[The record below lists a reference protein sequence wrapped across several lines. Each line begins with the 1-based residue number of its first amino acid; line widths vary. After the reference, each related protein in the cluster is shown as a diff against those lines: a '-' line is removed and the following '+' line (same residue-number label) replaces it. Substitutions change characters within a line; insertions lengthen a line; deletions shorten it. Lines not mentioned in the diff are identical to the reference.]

1 MVRGRKVL
9 TAVYPLSQSSSFNL
23 STQARDRALTLHM
36 DRSRKVDGTSDAKEL
51 ASGEGAA
58 ALLKA
63 VVVRSFFVHSFVRV
77 RPIKVSLRRRL
88 CQLTTHSLPHPRLS
102 SRFSPPPLINRMPQ
116 EHEITQVRKA
126 VSSGPRK
133 QEMEP
138 LLSLMETVGE
148 SAAAAAAEALTEARA
163 ARLEET
169 IGTRE
174 AALMAKLEELRAEEK
189 VGKHAMSYHQRET

>member
-1 MVRGRKVL
+1 M
-9 TAVYPLSQSSSFNL
+9 
-23 STQARDRALTLHM
+23 
-36 DRSRKVDGTSDAKEL
+36 
-51 ASGEGAA
+51 
-58 ALLKA
+58 
-63 VVVRSFFVHSFVRV
+63 
-77 RPIKVSLRRRL
+77 
-88 CQLTTHSLPHPRLS
+88 
-102 SRFSPPPLINRMPQ
+102 
-116 EHEITQVRKA
+116 
-126 VSSGPRK
+126 SSGPRK